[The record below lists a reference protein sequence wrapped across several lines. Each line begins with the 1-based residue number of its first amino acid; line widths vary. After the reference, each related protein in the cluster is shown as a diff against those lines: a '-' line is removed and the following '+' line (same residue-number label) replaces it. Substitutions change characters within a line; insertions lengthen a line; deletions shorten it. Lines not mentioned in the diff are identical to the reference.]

1 MKKRFIKIAIIA
13 MLFMLVYA
21 TVVNALSFTVTLTPS
36 STVVKEGGEF
46 TVKVAIS
53 NLDVGNG
60 LVGVS
65 GFLKYDQDVFEPI
78 TETSID
84 ALNSWTVNFS
94 PDNGKIALT
103 KKTFVKS
110 EEDVF
115 TVTFKTKEGVSGK
128 QGNIK
133 FESIQGTNNESDIP
147 VTDVSTTVTVG
158 EVSGNLAN
166 VSNTNSNTI
175 KGSINATTN
184 TTANTIKPTNTNTNT
199 NSSISSYV
207 NSINSTSGDDIP
219 YTGAED
225 TIMYI
230 IAGIILIAVISYI
243 RFERINKEMK

>member
-21 TVVNALSFTVTLTPS
+21 TVVNALS
-36 STVVKEGGEF
+36 F

-65 GFLKYDQDVFEPI
+65 GFLKYDQDVFESI

-158 EVSGNLAN
+158 EVGGNLAN

-184 TTANTIKPTNTNTNT
+184 TTANTIKPTNTNTN
-199 NSSISSYV
+199 SSISSYV
-207 NSINSTSGDDIP
+207 NSINSTSEDDIP